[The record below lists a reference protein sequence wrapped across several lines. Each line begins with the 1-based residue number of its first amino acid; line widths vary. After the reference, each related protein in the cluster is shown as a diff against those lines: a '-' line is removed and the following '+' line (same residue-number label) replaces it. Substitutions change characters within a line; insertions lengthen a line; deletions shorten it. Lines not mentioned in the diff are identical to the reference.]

1 MHVEGVVTEA
11 HLLHLQVGVAR
22 KQEGYNCCSGGEQAG
37 ACVKMRVSGKSA
49 VAGMAK
55 TAAGGRSAQNEPRTK
70 LTQFSFS
77 ISMNV
82 CSMALGKSF
91 QLAGKSEVWRV
102 SVRK

>member
-1 MHVEGVVTEA
+1 MG
-11 HLLHLQVGVAR
+11 
-22 KQEGYNCCSGGEQAG
+22 
-37 ACVKMRVSGKSA
+37 VSGKST

-55 TAAGGRSAQNEPRTK
+55 TALGAEAQNEQRTK

-91 QLAGKSEVWRV
+91 QLAEKEWGVAGD
-102 SVRK
+102 